1 MNMNELLN
9 KVKEKIDTNNDG
21 EISANEVLS
30 MNTVTVLLGVIC
42 SIIASAAIE
51 YIMNSLS
58 SGDWSDG
65 ILLDTVKRVITPLI
79 LLFVWRYILKGMD
92 KTNKEK
98 DSTILKLREKQDKLR
113 SKLNKKDLELQQL
126 EGVIKSK
133 NQEIDMIR
141 GFIDNDIGQK
151 LGY

>member
-1 MNMNELLN
+1 MKNLVS
-9 KVKEKIDTNNDG
+9 KVKKKIDLDGDG
-21 EISANEVLS
+21 EISINEVFS
-30 MNTVTVLLGVIC
+30 MNTVTVLLGVIG

-51 YIMNSLS
+51 YFMNSLS

-65 ILLDTVKRVITPLI
+65 ILLDTVKRVIGPLI

-98 DSTILKLREKQDKLR
+98 DTTILKLREKQDKLR
-113 SKLNKKDLELQQL
+113 NNLNKKDLELQQL

-141 GFIDNDIGQK
+141 GFIDNDIGKK